1 MRAHTA
7 PSGKP
12 GVRRFGAV
20 LACVAALLAAPV
32 LAQQVP
38 AGTSQETGAT
48 YQARFLLGVEALHA
62 GNPMRAAAIF
72 EPLLAETGSPRVR
85 LELARALYL
94 LQNYERAE
102 QLFREVLARPD
113 LPWRVG
119 ENIRVYL
126 DEIDMATGFVKF
138 SVGVVSDSNPRNF
151 TNSREVMIGGQT
163 LTVVPPE
170 DNRQVTGVRLSVRG
184 YRPLDKRRQT
194 TAFFTAA
201 YADFPGATFDRL
213 SGDVGLAQAVPG
225 LSWLKAKAGFEGAR
239 LDGRTLY
246 RFPYVGAL
254 AAMAPSDGYRL
265 LGELK
270 LGRLQVP
277 QMPHLDSNNL
287 FLVGKLSYPP
297 ALGLAFSNEATLER
311 ADASEAAYSY
321 RGGSLGGT
329 VVWPSDTLDTRFTL
343 YGSAGVRRYDG
354 VDPLFGNR
362 RQDTRYTASLDLLR
376 PSLRIRGYQPQIGIV
391 YERTDSTLD
400 FFSFSKLGL
409 RFQLE
414 S

>member
-1 MRAHTA
+1 MRARTA
-7 PSGKP
+7 PNSKP
-12 GVRRFGAV
+12 GVRRFAAV
-20 LACVAALLAAPV
+20 LACVATLLAAPV
-32 LAQQVP
+32 LAAEAP
-38 AGTSQETGAT
+38 TGASQETGAT

-72 EPLLAETGSPRVR
+72 EPLLAETGSPRVK

-94 LQNYERAE
+94 LQDYARAE

-170 DNRQVTGVRLSVRG
+170 DNRQVTGARLSVRG
-184 YRPLDKRRQT
+184 YRPLDERRQT
-194 TAFFTAA
+194 TAFFTAT
-201 YADFPGATFDRL
+201 YSDFPGSTFDRL
-213 SGDVGLAQAVPG
+213 SGDAGLAQAVPG
-225 LSWLKAKAGFEGAR
+225 LPWLKAKAGFEGAR
-239 LDGRTLY
+239 LDGHTLY

-270 LGRLQVP
+270 FGRLQVP

-311 ADASEAAYSY
+311 AEASEAAYSY

-354 VDPLFGNR
+354 VDPLFGDR
-362 RQDTRYTASLDLLR
+362 RQDTRFTASLDLLR
-376 PSLRIRGYQPQIGIV
+376 PSLRIRGYRPQIGVV

>member
-1 MRAHTA
+1 MRQ
-7 PSGKP
+7 
-12 GVRRFGAV
+12 FGAV

-32 LAQQVP
+32 LAAEAP
-38 AGTSQETGAT
+38 AGTNPEASAA

-62 GNPMRAAAIF
+62 GDPMRAAAIF
-72 EPLLAETGSPRVR
+72 EPLLAETGSPRVK

-94 LQNYERAE
+94 LQNYARAE

-126 DEIDMATGFVKF
+126 DEIDMATGFIKF

-151 TNSREVMIGGQT
+151 TSSREVIIGGQT

-170 DNRQVTGVRLSVRG
+170 DNRHVTGVRLSVRG
-184 YRPLDKRRQT
+184 YRPLDEKRQT
-194 TAFFTAA
+194 TAFFTAS
-201 YADFPGATFDRL
+201 YADFPGGTFDRL

-239 LDGRTLY
+239 LDSRTLY

-270 LGRLQVP
+270 FGRLQVP
-277 QMPHLDSNNL
+277 QMPHLESNNL

-321 RGGSLGGT
+321 RGGSVGGT

-354 VDPLFGNR
+354 VDPLFGDR

-376 PSLRIRGYQPQIGIV
+376 PSLRIRGYQPQIG
-391 YERTDSTLD
+391 
-400 FFSFSKLGL
+400 
-409 RFQLE
+409 
-414 S
+414 

>member
-1 MRAHTA
+1 M
-7 PSGKP
+7 
-12 GVRRFGAV
+12 
-20 LACVAALLAAPV
+20 LAAEG
-32 LAQQVP
+32 P
-38 AGTSQETGAT
+38 AGTSEETGAT

-72 EPLLAETGSPRVR
+72 EPLLAETGSPRVK

-94 LQNYERAE
+94 LQDYERSE

-126 DEIDMATGFVKF
+126 DEIDMATGVIKF

-163 LTVVPPE
+163 LAVVPPE

-287 FLVGKLSYPP
+287 FLVGKLIP
-297 ALGLAFSNEATLER
+297 AGAWPRLQQRGHAGTGGRQRSGLFLPRRQPRRHGGLAVR
-311 ADASEAAYSY
+311 H
-321 RGGSLGGT
+321 LGYAFHP
-329 VVWPSDTLDTRFTL
+329 VWFCRRSQ
-343 YGSAGVRRYDG
+343 VRR
-354 VDPLFGNR
+354 R
-362 RQDTRYTASLDLLR
+362 RPAFRQPASGHALHGKPGPAAAFAAHPRLSTADRHRL
-376 PSLRIRGYQPQIGIV
+376 
-391 YERTDSTLD
+391 
-400 FFSFSKLGL
+400 
-409 RFQLE
+409 
-414 S
+414 